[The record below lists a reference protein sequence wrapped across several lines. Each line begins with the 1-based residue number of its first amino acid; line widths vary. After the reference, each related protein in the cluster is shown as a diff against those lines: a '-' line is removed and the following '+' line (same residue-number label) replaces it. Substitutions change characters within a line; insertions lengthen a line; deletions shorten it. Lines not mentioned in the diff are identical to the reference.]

1 MGDGEV
7 VNTTRLCEALPGWT
21 PQPPADRVLVG
32 VLVGEGVGE
41 EVIPCALNM
50 LRAACADGAPQLEIR
65 FGGLIGKPAL
75 LEHGRALTGEV
86 VDFCRSVFADGGAL
100 LCGPGGG
107 RFVYELRAEF
117 DLYCKYTPIKPMTVL
132 QDCGVVRPEHLHD
145 IDILAVRENTSGLYF
160 GASHRDSSA
169 DEDTVVHEFRYR
181 RAEVTRILRC
191 AFQVASQR
199 RGKVSI
205 TTKPGGLPVMS
216 ALWEELAY
224 EFASELGIELTV
236 LEIDNAIY
244 QMIARP
250 QAFDVIVSPN
260 MFGDVLADSG
270 ALLLGSRGMSYSGN
284 FGDDHRAVYQ
294 TGHGAA
300 HDIAGHDLA
309 NPIGQMLSV
318 AMMLRESF
326 GLSRHAARVE
336 AVIENTLARG
346 FRTRDITSAHSTLVG
361 TRALGELVTE
371 GVLAAARETV

>member
-1 MGDGEV
+1 M
-7 VNTTRLCEALPGWT
+7 NTTRLREALPGWT
-21 PQPPADRVLVG
+21 PQPPVDRVLVG

-41 EVIPCALNM
+41 EVMPCALDV
-50 LRAACADGAPQLEIR
+50 LRAACAEGAPQLEIR
-65 FGGLIGKPAL
+65 VGGLIGRPAL

-117 DLYCKYTPIKPMTVL
+117 DLYCKYTPIRPMPAL
-132 QDCGVVRPEHLHD
+132 RDCGAVRPEHLRD

-160 GASHRDSSA
+160 GASRRETA
-169 DEDTVVHEFRYR
+169 AGEDAVVHEFRYR
-181 RAEVTRILRC
+181 RSEVTRILRC
-191 AFQVASQR
+191 AFQAASQR

-205 TTKPGGLPVMS
+205 TTKPGGLPLMS
-216 ALWEELAY
+216 ALWEELAH
-224 EFASELGIELTV
+224 EFASELGVELTV
-236 LEIDNAIY
+236 LEIDNAVY

-284 FGDDHRAVYQ
+284 FGDDRRAVYQ

-300 HDIAGHDLA
+300 HDIAGHDRA
-309 NPIGQMLSV
+309 NPIGQILSV

-326 GLSRHAARVE
+326 GLPRHAARVE
-336 AVIENTLARG
+336 AAIESTLARG
-346 FRTRDITSAHSTLVG
+346 YRTRDIASAHSTVVG
-361 TRALGELVTE
+361 TRALGGLVT
-371 GVLAAARETV
+371 GAVLAAVRETV

>member
-1 MGDGEV
+1 M
-7 VNTTRLCEALPGWT
+7 NATRLCEALPGWT
-21 PQPPADRVLVG
+21 PRPPADRVLVG

-41 EVIPCALNM
+41 EVIPCALDV
-50 LRAACADGAPQLEIR
+50 LRAACAEGAPQLEIR
-65 FGGLIGKPAL
+65 RGGLIGNPAL
-75 LEHGRALTGEV
+75 REHGRALTGEV
-86 VDFCRSVFADGGAL
+86 VDFCRRVFADGGTL

-117 DLYCKYTPIKPMTVL
+117 DLYCKYTPIRPMAVL
-132 QDCGVVRPEHLHD
+132 RDCGVVRADHLRD

-160 GASHRDSSA
+160 GTSRRFGSA
-169 DEDTVVHEFRYR
+169 DEDTFVHEFRYC

-191 AFQVASQR
+191 AFQAASKR
-199 RGKVSI
+199 RGKVSV
-205 TTKPGGLPVMS
+205 TTKPGGLPVVS
-216 ALWEELAY
+216 ALWVDLAH
-224 EFASELGIELTV
+224 EFACELGIELTV
-236 LEIDNAIY
+236 LEIDNAVY

-284 FGDDHRAVYQ
+284 FGGDGPAVYQ

-326 GLSRHAARVE
+326 GLPRQAALVE
-336 AVIENTLARG
+336 AAIGNTLARG
-346 FRTRDITSAHSTLVG
+346 YRTRDIAGANSTPVG
-361 TRALGELVTE
+361 TRAMGDLVTE
-371 GVLAAARETV
+371 AVLATARETA

>member
-1 MGDGEV
+1 M
-7 VNTTRLCEALPGWT
+7 NTTQLCETLPGWIAR
-21 PQPPADRVLVG
+21 PPTDRVLVG

-41 EVIPCALNM
+41 EVIPPALSV
-50 LRAACADGAPQLEIR
+50 LRAAFAERESKLEIR

-75 LEHGRALTGEV
+75 LEHGRVLTGEV
-86 VDFCRSVFADGGAL
+86 VNFCRSVFAAGGAL

-117 DLYCKYTPIKPMTVL
+117 DLYCKYTPIKPMKAL
-132 QDCGVVRPEHLHD
+132 QDCGVVRPGHLRD
-145 IDILAVRENTSGLYF
+145 IDILAVRENTGGLYF
-160 GASHRDSSA
+160 GASRRDNSA
-169 DEDTVVHEFRYR
+169 DEDSVVHEFRYR

-191 AFQVASQR
+191 ACQAASQR

-216 ALWEELAY
+216 ALWEEVAC
-224 EFASELGIELTV
+224 EVASETGIEVTV
-236 LEIDNAIY
+236 LEIDNAIF

-250 QAFDVIVSPN
+250 QAFDVIASPN

-284 FGDDHRAVYQ
+284 FGSDRRAVYQ

-300 HDIAGHDLA
+300 HDIAGHDVA

-326 GLSRHAARVE
+326 GLPRHAARVE
-336 AVIENTLARG
+336 AAIESTLASG
-346 FRTRDITSAHSTLVG
+346 YRTRDIAGAHSTLVG

-371 GVLAAARETV
+371 SLLAMARETV